1 MTPPAPT
8 RIVLVPAGNVADA
21 HGGGGTRNAGK
32 IVVFRQPETVIAR
45 GLGMLCEVERIGE
58 CIGGSEAFADIGEVE
73 YRELNHAPL

>member
-1 MTPPAPT
+1 M
-8 RIVLVPAGNVADA
+8 PAGNVADA